1 MGAGQPMRA
10 SPGGVLAALAGEL
23 DRASELC
30 NRLETLVSRLVRDN
44 EETPEAALNDAQAV
58 DALAQHIAGLA
69 AFTRTLA
76 DQGDGREDAGC
87 AYDVDPAIA
96 QLTLSDLAARLGAR
110 SQNLDGPA
118 SAAADTGEL
127 QLF

>member
-1 MGAGQPMRA
+1 MRA

-30 NRLETLVSRLVRDN
+30 DRLETLVSRLVRDS
-44 EETPEAALNDAQAV
+44 EETPNAALDDAQAV
-58 DALAQHIAGLA
+58 DALTQHIAGLA
-69 AFTRTLA
+69 SFTRTLA
-76 DQGDGREDAGC
+76 DQGDGSDGGG
-87 AYDVDPAIA
+87 YDVDPAIA
-96 QLTLSDLAARLGAR
+96 RLTLADLAARLGAR

-118 SAAADTGEL
+118 SAAPDSGEL

>member
-30 NRLETLVSRLVRDN
+30 DRLESLVARLVRDN
-44 EETPEAALNDAQAV
+44 DETPEAALSDAQTV

-69 AFTRTLA
+69 SFTRTLA
-76 DQGDGREDAGC
+76 DQGDGVDASG
-87 AYDVDPAIA
+87 YDVDPAIS

-110 SQNLDGPA
+110 AQNLDGPA
-118 SAAADTGEL
+118 SAAPDSGEL
-127 QLF
+127 LLF

>member
-1 MGAGQPMRA
+1 MRA

-30 NRLETLVSRLVRDN
+30 DRLETLVSRLVRDTD
-44 EETPEAALNDAQAV
+44 ETPHAALDDAQTV

-69 AFTRTLA
+69 TFTRTLA
-76 DQGDGREDAGC
+76 DQGDGPLGG

-96 QLTLSDLAARLGAR
+96 RLTLADLAARLGAR
-110 SQNLDGPA
+110 AQNLDGPA
-118 SAAADTGEL
+118 SGPADTGEL